1 MIFLKWNDD
10 DDDDKELDV
19 DKEMKDVKESGSPI
33 GNPGTA
39 DEFENL
45 EEAFDIF
52 TEAMDDDDVAELDD
66 DDIMV

>member
-1 MIFLKWNDD
+1 
-10 DDDDKELDV
+10 
-19 DKEMKDVKESGSPI
+19 MKDVKESGAPI

-52 TEAMDDDDVAELDD
+52 TEEMENDDVAELDD